1 MAGLFDFEWYLDQH
15 GYEAVS
21 AEKLPEGMERPI
33 LENPPKTG
41 WVLRRKGGPLRRYR
55 PLEEHP
61 GLFRRFAYLPE
72 EPQAILDF
80 ANEFGILGVGLT
92 EPPEDPDW
100 EELSLWWL
108 THIRGLR
115 FAVEAIDTGDAA
127 LMASTFNDYVGPKT
141 AAMTARIEA
150 VHGKRSRLQVTPTT
164 LLSAMWFQVAGELT
178 DGIRFK
184 KCKWCPAWF
193 PYGPRTGHRETKVFC
208 SDRCRKAWNRD
219 KEKEGRR

>member
-1 MAGLFDFEWYLDQH
+1 MADLFDFEWCVDQR

-21 AEKLPEGMERPI
+21 AEELPEGVERPI

-72 EPQAILDF
+72 EPQAILEF

-92 EPPEDPDW
+92 EPTEDLDW
-100 EELSLWWL
+100 EELSLYWL
-108 THIRGLR
+108 NHIRGLR
-115 FAVEAIDTGDAA
+115 VVVDGIDTGNAA
-127 LMASTFNDYVGPKT
+127 SMAADFNKYVVP
-141 AAMTARIEA
+141 AMTVRIEA
-150 VHGKRSRLQVTPTT
+150 ARGQRFRLHVTPTN

-184 KCKWCPAWF
+184 KCKWCPNWF
-193 PYGPRTGHRETKVFC
+193 PYGPRTGHKTTKVFC
-208 SDRCRKAWNRD
+208 SDRCRKAWNRHT
-219 KEKEGRR
+219 EKEGRR

>member
-1 MAGLFDFEWYLDQH
+1 MAGLFDFEWSLDQH

-21 AEKLPEGMERPI
+21 AEKLPEGMDRPI

-72 EPQAILDF
+72 EPQAILEF

-92 EPPEDPDW
+92 EPTEDLDW
-100 EELSLWWL
+100 DELSLYWL
-108 THIRGLR
+108 NHIRGLR
-115 FAVEAIDTGDAA
+115 VVVDGIDTGNAA
-127 LMASTFNDYVGPKT
+127 SMAADFNKYVVP
-141 AAMTARIEA
+141 AMTVRIEA
-150 VHGKRSRLQVTPTT
+150 ARGQRFRLHVTPTN

-184 KCKWCPAWF
+184 KFKWCPNWF
-193 PYGPRTGHRETKVFC
+193 PYGPRTGHRTTKVFC
-208 SDRCRKAWNRD
+208 SDRCRKAWNRHT
-219 KEKEGRR
+219 EKEGRR